1 MKAQTRQTILAR
13 RDAMSAIARAAA
25 SAEIAQR
32 TAALLSLHRVA
43 TVALYAPKGS
53 EVDTAALDAAIRTAG
68 GSVVYPR
75 VDHAHAARELAFH
88 VVVPADLVPARF
100 GLREPAPD
108 ARTQVALA
116 GIDAFIVPGLA
127 FDREGG
133 RIGWGRGHYDATLSA
148 VPSALRIGLGF
159 ECQLVATVPHEP
171 HDVRL
176 HFVVTELDTYRTP
189 D

>member
-1 MKAQTRQTILAR
+1 MKAQTRQTMRSR
-13 RDAMSAIARAAA
+13 RDAMTAEARTSASTEIAR
-25 SAEIAQR
+25 R
-32 TAALLSLHRVA
+32 TLALLSLHRVT

-53 EVDTAALDAAIRTAG
+53 EVDTGEIDRELRAAHRRVA
-68 GSVVYPR
+68 YPR
-75 VDHAHAARELAFH
+75 IDDGARALAFH
-88 VVVPADLVPARF
+88 VVAPAELAPARH
-100 GLREPAPD
+100 GLREPVADP
-108 ARTQVALA
+108 ATQVALA
-116 GIDAFIVPGLA
+116 EIDAFVIPGLA

-133 RIGWGRGHYDATLSA
+133 RIGWGRGHYDATLGA